1 MEPEKFKQLI
11 YAKGFDTE
19 LTQRLLKIADSSMVM
34 EDLLELIDE
43 EKTLLEEDDDDE
55 ICDVNSCDTLLEA
68 ESERDEAKKER
79 NVAEVERDTAQ
90 KELIDLKKNLSD
102 LIVKPNVG
110 VGTVIP
116 QSLVHVKCE
125 CGNELFIDGKQEGWR
140 VDFQGPVVFKCPCGK
155 NRIVSIDTTSLTTL
169 CTACKAFDKNNP
181 PCGLCDRLI
190 CPECEADNTDN
201 PPCSTCERNRPH
213 A

>member
-1 MEPEKFKQLI
+1 
-11 YAKGFDTE
+11 
-19 LTQRLLKIADSSMVM
+19 MVM

-43 EKTLLEEDDDDE
+43 EKTFLEEDDE
-55 ICDVNSCDTLLEA
+55 IKICDVNSCDTLSVA
-68 ESERDEAKKER
+68 ESERDEAKEER
-79 NVAEVERDTAQ
+79 DVAEKERDTAQ
-90 KELIDLKKNLSD
+90 KELTNLKKNLSD

-116 QSLVHVKCE
+116 QSLVHIKCE

-155 NRIVSIDTTSLTTL
+155 SRTVPDTTIPLTL
-169 CTACKAFDKNNP
+169 CTACEAVDKNNP
-181 PCGLCDRLI
+181 SCNICERPL

-201 PPCSTCERNRPH
+201 PPCSTCERNRLH